1 MNIALTTFQKV
12 PIWGFTDDNS
22 FELMDGDEA
31 LYRDSRGIR
40 EDPFSFSR
48 STVKVQGHK
57 G

>member
-12 PIWGFTDDNS
+12 PIWGFADDNS

-31 LYRDSRGIR
+31 LYRDSRGIG